1 MMPQSP
7 KGFAVRMAVALA
19 IAVLG
24 AGAAFAACR
33 DDLLAS
39 QKGLKD
45 STADVAEAAGGPD
58 AGRCPAERKHYAA
71 LMRFRDVLNHCDKSK
86 DRAQRVAG
94 LTTKIEGFRK
104 QMPAG
109 CKP

>member
-1 MMPQSP
+1 MMPRSP
-7 KGFAVRMAVALA
+7 NRFLARGAVALA

-24 AGAAFAACR
+24 AGTALAECR

-39 QKGLKD
+39 QRGLKD
-45 STADVAEAAGGPD
+45 STAGVAEAAAGPEE
-58 AGRCPAERKHYAA
+58 GRCPAERKHYAA
-71 LMRFRDVLNHCDKSK
+71 LMRFRDVLNRCDKSK

-94 LTTKIEGFRK
+94 LTTKIEGFKK